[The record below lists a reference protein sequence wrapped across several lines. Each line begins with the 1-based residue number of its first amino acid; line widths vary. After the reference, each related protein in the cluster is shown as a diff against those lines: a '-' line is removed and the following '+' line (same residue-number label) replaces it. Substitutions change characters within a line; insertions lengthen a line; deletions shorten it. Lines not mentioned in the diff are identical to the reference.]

1 MRPREETDWMLGEAR
16 ASAGLEGWLTPD
28 LTRPVVY
35 VKDCFFFSPK
45 SKGSPLK
52 SSSQICV
59 LGSVDRLE
67 KGGPGQREEQEQL
80 GGFCNSSKISPKVM
94 RTRPTPGWLEES

>member
-16 ASAGLEGWLTPD
+16 ASAGLEGWLIPD

-35 VKDCFFFSPK
+35 VKDCFFPPK

-59 LGSVDRLE
+59 LGRPPFLSLGAKPKGSE
-67 KGGPGQREEQEQL
+67 EGGPL
-80 GGFCNSSKISPKVM
+80 GGHAGSATE
-94 RTRPTPGWLEES
+94 RRRDQDQGA

>member
-16 ASAGLEGWLTPD
+16 ASAGLKGWLIPD

-35 VKDCFFFSPK
+35 VKDCFFPPK

-59 LGSVDRLE
+59 LGSMDRLE
-67 KGGPGQREEQEQL
+67 KGGPGQREEQEQVRRL
-80 GGFCNSSKISPKVM
+80 
-94 RTRPTPGWLEES
+94 L

>member
-1 MRPREETDWMLGEAR
+1 MLGVVR

-28 LTRPVVY
+28 LTRPVVC
-35 VKDCFFFSPK
+35 VQDFVVFFFPPK

-59 LGSVDRLE
+59 LGSMDRLE
-67 KGGPGQREEQEQL
+67 EGGPGQREEQEQL
-80 GGFCNSSKISPKVM
+80 GGFCDSNKISPKVM
-94 RTRPTPGWLEES
+94 RTRHTPGWLEES